1 MIKLSNINPFMEK
14 LSDYNANRAYEVATL
29 GSLGGII
36 GGVGLGHLLDK
47 RKAKADLRKFEDAGY
62 PELKANYTTPK
73 RYKVLG
79 GLAGSRLGGAL
90 ALALYNGMPS
100 KQASIKL
107 ADVPFYAKKFN
118 MGLLSEIATKAL
130 SGAGLGFMAGHRQH
144 RHEQGFGT
152 EEDAK
157 PKGFVVPTLIG
168 ALSGASVGN
177 SLSGIL
183 HDDPV
188 THQEQKR
195 RDKAQADAEWE
206 EHKKKHDAEYDAKW
220 NAYEQKYEKEREDQQ
235 AREKQY
241 QSDYQS
247 KQKSDDDAYKKEYA
261 RRRYG
266 EGYDHE
272 GFRVMPDEF
281 MNLYNPQQHGDAKY
295 VSKIWESLRR
305 SGLVNLPERV
315 KAVES
320 FMKAYGTPNA
330 DPNVLKG
337 YVDALGGGT
346 SNEGTLL
353 RMLWE
358 KKYGNPGSSQQKL
371 SFYKAAELFGSLLAN
386 EEASIKLSSSG
397 KGVLALPIVGALYG
411 GGYRS
416 VCWISKSKTS

>member
-1 MIKLSNINPFMEK
+1 
-14 LSDYNANRAYEVATL
+14 
-29 GSLGGII
+29 
-36 GGVGLGHLLDK
+36 
-47 RKAKADLRKFEDAGY
+47 
-62 PELKANYTTPK
+62 
-73 RYKVLG
+73 
-79 GLAGSRLGGAL
+79 
-90 ALALYNGMPS
+90 MPS

-107 ADVPFYAKKFN
+107 ADVPFYANNFN
-118 MGLLSEIATKAL
+118 MGLLGAGLGATGSGLHQYLKERKEPIKKSKSEIATKTL
-130 SGAGLGFMAGHRQH
+130 NGANLGFMAGHQLGDIGEGIHRSQQMKALGLESKAPKWMGIGAGVGALAGAAGTALRNKYRQH

-305 SGLVNLPERV
+305 SGLVNHPERV

-358 KKYGNPGSSQQKL
+358 KKYGNPKRKKKRKRQ
-371 SFYKAAELFGSLLAN
+371 
-386 EEASIKLSSSG
+386 
-397 KGVLALPIVGALYG
+397 
-411 GGYRS
+411 
-416 VCWISKSKTS
+416 ISKIKRRNRK

>member
-1 MIKLSNINPFMEK
+1 
-14 LSDYNANRAYEVATL
+14 
-29 GSLGGII
+29 
-36 GGVGLGHLLDK
+36 
-47 RKAKADLRKFEDAGY
+47 
-62 PELKANYTTPK
+62 
-73 RYKVLG
+73 
-79 GLAGSRLGGAL
+79 
-90 ALALYNGMPS
+90 
-100 KQASIKL
+100 
-107 ADVPFYAKKFN
+107 
-118 MGLLSEIATKAL
+118 
-130 SGAGLGFMAGHRQH
+130 
-144 RHEQGFGT
+144 
-152 EEDAK
+152 
-157 PKGFVVPTLIG
+157 LIG

-177 SLSGIL
+177 SF
-183 HDDPV
+183 
-188 THQEQKR
+188 
-195 RDKAQADAEWE
+195 
-206 EHKKKHDAEYDAKW
+206 DAEYDAKW

-305 SGLVNLPERV
+305 SGLVNHPERV

-386 EEASIKLSSSG
+386 EE
-397 KGVLALPIVGALYG
+397 LALPIVGALYG
-411 GGYRS
+411 GGLGAYAGYQRAKQVNNSVDYRLAKGKLTEEQAKRKKIYPWDNAIKGGLTGGILGGS
-416 VCWISKSKTS
+416 LGGVGALLASADLV